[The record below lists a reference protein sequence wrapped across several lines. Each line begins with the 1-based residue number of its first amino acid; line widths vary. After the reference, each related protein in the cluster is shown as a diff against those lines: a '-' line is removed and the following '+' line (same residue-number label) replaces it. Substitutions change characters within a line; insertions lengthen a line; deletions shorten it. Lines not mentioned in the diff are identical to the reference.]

1 MLDDRRSDS
10 FRKCR
15 DDALSTFY
23 LLCYFSNNR
32 VMIYELGG
40 SLGIILLFVMEDIDF
55 RKIEKES
62 FVISDKVWREI
73 IRISYLF

>member
-15 DDALSTFY
+15 DDARFY

-40 SLGIILLFVMEDIDF
+40 SLEIILLFVMEDIDF

>member
-1 MLDDRRSDS
+1 MIPFESVEMTRVSI
-10 FRKCR
+10 
-15 DDALSTFY
+15 Y
-23 LLCYFSNNR
+23 LCYFSNNR

-40 SLGIILLFVMEDIDF
+40 SLGIILSFVMEDIDF

-73 IRISYLF
+73 IRILYLF

>member
-1 MLDDRRSDS
+1 
-10 FRKCR
+10 
-15 DDALSTFY
+15 
-23 LLCYFSNNR
+23 
-32 VMIYELGG
+32 MIYELGN

-62 FVISDKVWREI
+62 SVISDKARREI

>member
-1 MLDDRRSDS
+1 
-10 FRKCR
+10 
-15 DDALSTFY
+15 
-23 LLCYFSNNR
+23 
-32 VMIYELGG
+32 MIYELGG

-62 FVISDKVWREI
+62 FVISDKVRREI

>member
-1 MLDDRRSDS
+1 
-10 FRKCR
+10 
-15 DDALSTFY
+15 
-23 LLCYFSNNR
+23 
-32 VMIYELGG
+32 MIYELGN

-62 FVISDKVWREI
+62 FVILDKAQREI